1 MHMSRRRNSRPY
13 LLTVLVG
20 LTSLFAGTV
29 VQAQALR
36 VTAANASNSAVY
48 DVAFSGGSG
57 SITILNND
65 ANQHVGF
72 RSLAFIANTQT
83 GKIDLLVSDAARGE
97 IVRYADATG
106 AATVVYSAA
115 NGPGPLTPDGVSADG
130 AGNLFVVSSASGNTK
145 PAELWVFPRDPALP
159 PGAGFTAPRLIDRSF
174 GGRTVQSLEETLIAR
189 TTSPAAAAGDLLV
202 LVGSPA
208 VVLVYGVADIQNVI
222 AGAGPIAPVRTLI
235 STTQFPAG
243 VAPGGMDFWPADS
256 SLLITTASG
265 TILRY
270 SFTATSAIR
279 GADFAT
285 GLGNGKFKVKTGV
298 QSSAPYAFVA
308 NNNGGEILK
317 FGAPPAG
324 GGSNPPLATV
334 TSGVQRPQGLAASN
348 LAARDAATCL
358 ESAGG
363 CDLFG
368 NVLKHSVA
376 GLSTVSGYVIEDVC
390 VVPKDPRIVQFGTCT
405 GHSLPVAQVCAGY
418 GDAVIP
424 DHMCG
429 GSGATGQGFALIK
442 STTNSL
448 DTAKG
453 ALIANEAF
461 AEGLLSGPNAP
472 CPKTVLGW
480 APAAGEGS
488 IVEGNAMLELTGT
501 CGSSSALSR
510 GLSVWGVGLV
520 LNEAALPG
528 KNTADAR
535 VKYAVTKYDA
545 LTATIAQATIQSGF
559 RTSLSLCIDTSRAFL
574 DKKKYANAASQL
586 VSCDALVAAN
596 EAAFSAS
603 ANNPNPSGEIRGRFA
618 NLYLVINT
626 RVLGNPPLGAWPP
639 L

>member
-1 MHMSRRRNSRPY
+1 MHMSPRGKGGSF
-13 LLTVLVG
+13 LLAAVLG
-20 LTSLFAGTV
+20 TISLFTAVGAH
-29 VQAQALR
+29 AQALR
-36 VTAANASNSAVY
+36 ITAANASNSAVY
-48 DVAFSGGSG
+48 DVTFSGSSG
-57 SITILNND
+57 SISVLNSD
-65 ANQHVGF
+65 ANLHVSF

-83 GKIDLLVSDAARGE
+83 GKIDLLVSDASRGE
-97 IVRYADATG
+97 IVRYADASG
-106 AATVVYSAA
+106 AATPVFSAA
-115 NGPGPLTPDGVSADG
+115 GGSGPLSPDGISVDG
-130 AGNLFVVSSASGNTK
+130 AGNMFVVTSASGNTK
-145 PAELWVFPRDPALP
+145 PAELWVFPRNPTLPA
-159 PGAGFTAPRLIDRSF
+159 GAGFSAPQLIDRSF
-174 GGRTVQSLEETLIAR
+174 GGRAVQSLEETLIAR
-189 TTSPAAAAGDLLV
+189 TTSAASAAGDLLV

-208 VVLVYGVADIQNVI
+208 AVLVYGGADIEGVI
-222 AGAGPIAPVRTLI
+222 AGAGPISPVRTLI
-235 STTQFPAG
+235 SSAQFPAG
-243 VAPGGMDFWPADS
+243 VAPGGMDFWPTDS
-256 SLLITTASG
+256 SLLITTATG

-270 SFTATSAIR
+270 SFTATTAIR

-285 GLGNGKFKVKTGV
+285 GLGNGKYKVKTGV
-298 QSSAPYAFVA
+298 QASAPYAFVA

-317 FGAPPAG
+317 FGTPPAG
-324 GGSNPPLATV
+324 GGANPALATV

-348 LAARDAATCL
+348 LAARAAATCL

-368 NVLKHSVA
+368 NVLKHSVS

-390 VVPKDPRIVQFGTCT
+390 VVAKDPRITQFGTCT
-405 GHSLPVAQVCAGY
+405 GHTLPVSQVCAGY
-418 GDAVIP
+418 GNAVIP

-429 GSGATGQGFALIK
+429 GSGSTGAGFALIK

-461 AEGLLSGPNAP
+461 AEGLLNGPNAP

-480 APAAGEGS
+480 APAADEGS

-528 KNTADAR
+528 KNTTDSR
-535 VKYAVTKYDA
+535 VKFALTKYDA
-545 LTATIAQATIQSGF
+545 LSATIALATIQPAF
-559 RTSLSLCIDTSRAFL
+559 RSTLSACIDTSRTYL
-574 DKKKYANAASQL
+574 DRKKYANAAAQL

-596 EAAFSAS
+596 ESAFSAS
-603 ANNPNPSGEIRGRFA
+603 TNNPNPSGEIRGRFA
-618 NLYLVINT
+618 NLYLAIST
-626 RVLGNPPLGAWPP
+626 RISGNPPLGAWPP

>member
-1 MHMSRRRNSRPY
+1 MSPCGKSW
-13 LLTVLVG
+13 LLSVVLLG
-20 LTSLFAGTV
+20 TLSLLPAGEV
-29 VQAQALR
+29 RAQALR
-36 VTAANASNSAVY
+36 ITAANASNSAVY
-48 DVAFSGGSG
+48 DVTFSGSGGS
-57 SITILNND
+57 IAVLNND
-65 ANQHVGF
+65 ANQHVSF
-72 RSLAFIANTQT
+72 RSLVFVANTQT
-83 GKIDLLVSDAARGE
+83 GKIDLLMTDTSRGE
-97 IVRYADATG
+97 IVRYADGTG
-106 AATVVYSAA
+106 AATLVFSAA
-115 NGPGPLTPDGVSADG
+115 SGSGPQAPDGVSIDG
-130 AGNLFVVSSASGNTK
+130 AGNMFVVSSASGNSK

-159 PGAGFTAPRLIDRSF
+159 AGSGFSTPRLIDRSF
-174 GGRTVQSLEETLIAR
+174 GGRAVQSLEETLIAR
-189 TTSPAAAAGDLLV
+189 TTSAAASAGDLLV
-202 LVGSPA
+202 LVGTPSS
-208 VVLVYGVADIQNVI
+208 VLVYASADIQGVI
-222 AGAGPIAPVRTLI
+222 AGAGPTAPARTLI
-235 STTQFPAG
+235 SSAQFPG
-243 VAPGGMDFWPADS
+243 GMAPGGMDFWPADN

-279 GADFAT
+279 GADFAV
-285 GLGNGKFKVKTGV
+285 GLGNGKFKVKTGL
-298 QSSAPYAFVA
+298 QASAPYAFVA

-317 FGAPPAG
+317 FGAPPEG
-324 GGSNPPLATV
+324 GGANPPLATV

-348 LAARDAATCL
+348 LVARDAATCL

-368 NVLKHSVA
+368 NVLKHSVT

-390 VVPKDPRIVQFGTCT
+390 VVTKDPRIAQFGTCT
-405 GHSLPVAQVCAGY
+405 GHTLPVSQVCAGY

-429 GSGATGQGFALIK
+429 GSGATGAGFALIK

-448 DTAKG
+448 DSAKG

-461 AEGLLSGPNAP
+461 AEGLLNGPNAP

-528 KNTADAR
+528 KNTLDSH
-535 VKYAVTKYDA
+535 VKYALTKYDA
-545 LTATIAQATIQSGF
+545 LSATIALATIQPTF
-559 RTSLSLCIDTSRAFL
+559 RSTLSACIATSRAYL
-574 DKKKYANAASQL
+574 DKKKYVNATAQL

-596 EAAFSAS
+596 ESAFSAS
-603 ANNPNPSGEIRGRFA
+603 ASNPNPSGEIRGRFA
-618 NLYLVINT
+618 NLYLAIST
-626 RVLGNPPLGAWPP
+626 RISGNPPLAAWPP